1 MTLFEK
7 IIARQIPANIVYEDN
22 EVIAIRDIDPK
33 APIHILVIT
42 KKPVPSLNDLTDG
55 DQQLI
60 GKVILTAKN
69 IAKSEGIDESGYR
82 LVLNCNKEGGQSVDH
97 IHCHLLGGRQMGWP
111 PG

>member
-7 IIARQIPANIVYEDN
+7 IIAREIPATIVYEDD

-33 APIHILVIT
+33 APVHILVIT
-42 KKPVPSLNDLTDG
+42 KKPIPALNDLTG
-55 DQQLI
+55 SEQQLI
-60 GKVILTAKN
+60 GKVILTAKD
-69 IAKSEGIDESGYR
+69 IARDQGIAQSGYR
-82 LVLNCNKEGGQSVDH
+82 LVLNCNKDGGQSVDH

>member
-33 APIHILVIT
+33 APTHILVIT
-42 KKPVPSLNDLTDG
+42 KKPIPSLNDLTDG

>member
-1 MTLFEK
+1 MTIFEK